1 MRMRRHHYQQE
12 EDTGID
18 LTPMLDVVFIMLIFF
33 IVTSS
38 FIKESGVEVQR
49 PQADTAST
57 QDKGNIL
64 IAVTADGQVWI
75 DKQAVDVQRPRP
87 CRADAGGSARGRGG
101 CPGRPGCP
109 HRPCGAGDGPGAPG
123 RRAGRGAGCQ
133 HGVALMQPRLV
144 RFSLAFV
151 AACVVALLLFAL
163 MLSMVN
169 PPRSKIQED
178 PLAIA
183 NFVRM
188 DGRNE
193 DSATRTRQQA
203 PQPPQP
209 KTPQPPTPPT
219 PNMATPDANLP
230 KLDLDLPSI
239 DAGISVATAP
249 APSLS
254 GLTAAQSAP
263 AAAPAPASAAVEAA
277 GKPGGPE
284 QEVMPLND
292 VRPEYPYRA
301 RQQGIEGHIKLAFT
315 INPQGRVENIRVL
328 EASPR
333 NVFDREARVP
343 RPAGVPRAPRTVRRY
358 PEKPLKPCTSACKEN
373 AEMLRLLLV
382 LTLSL
387 AASVQAAQA
396 IDPAVFMALER
407 AQTAQSK
414 GDYAAARR
422 RWTARAPSR
431 GATKRLC
438 SGAAEAIWPG
448 PKATTGRRWSG
459 WTRPWPAASWTSNC
473 WPASASIWHA

>member
-1 MRMRRHHYQQE
+1 
-12 EDTGID
+12 
-18 LTPMLDVVFIMLIFF
+18 
-33 IVTSS
+33 
-38 FIKESGVEVQR
+38 
-49 PQADTAST
+49 
-57 QDKGNIL
+57 
-64 IAVTADGQVWI
+64 
-75 DKQAVDVQRPRP
+75 
-87 CRADAGGSARGRGG
+87 
-101 CPGRPGCP
+101 
-109 HRPCGAGDGPGAPG
+109 
-123 RRAGRGAGCQ
+123 
-133 HGVALMQPRLV
+133 MQPRLV
-144 RFSLAFV
+144 RFSLAFI

-169 PPRSKIQED
+169 PPRSKIEED

-193 DSATRTRQQA
+193 DTATRSRQQA

-230 KLDLDLPSI
+230 KLDLDLPNI
-239 DAGISVATAP
+239 DAGVSVATAP

-254 GLTAAQSAP
+254 GLTAAQSAPAP

-333 NVFDREARVP
+333 NVFDREAR
-343 RPAGVPRAPRTVRRY
+343 RAAARWRFAPRT
-358 PEKPLKPCTSACKEN
+358 EN
-373 AEMLRLLLV
+373 GAPVSREAVKTLHFRL
-382 LTLSL
+382 
-387 AASVQAAQA
+387 QG
-396 IDPAVFMALER
+396 ER
-407 AQTAQSK
+407 
-414 GDYAAARR
+414 
-422 RWTARAPSR
+422 
-431 GATKRLC
+431 
-438 SGAAEAIWPG
+438 
-448 PKATTGRRWSG
+448 
-459 WTRPWPAASWTSNC
+459 
-473 WPASASIWHA
+473 

>member
-1 MRMRRHHYQQE
+1 
-12 EDTGID
+12 
-18 LTPMLDVVFIMLIFF
+18 
-33 IVTSS
+33 
-38 FIKESGVEVQR
+38 
-49 PQADTAST
+49 
-57 QDKGNIL
+57 
-64 IAVTADGQVWI
+64 
-75 DKQAVDVQRPRP
+75 
-87 CRADAGGSARGRGG
+87 
-101 CPGRPGCP
+101 
-109 HRPCGAGDGPGAPG
+109 
-123 RRAGRGAGCQ
+123 
-133 HGVALMQPRLV
+133 MQPRLV

-193 DSATRTRQQA
+193 DSATRSRQQA

-239 DAGISVATAP
+239 NAGISVATAP

-254 GLTAAQSAP
+254 GLTAAPSN
-263 AAAPAPASAAVEAA
+263 
-277 GKPGGPE
+277 PGGPE

-333 NVFDREARVP
+333 NVFDREAR
-343 RPAGVPRAPRTVRRY
+343 RAAARWRFAPRT
-358 PEKPLKPCTSACKEN
+358 EN
-373 AEMLRLLLV
+373 
-382 LTLSL
+382 
-387 AASVQAAQA
+387 
-396 IDPAVFMALER
+396 
-407 AQTAQSK
+407 
-414 GDYAAARR
+414 
-422 RWTARAPSR
+422 
-431 GATKRLC
+431 
-438 SGAAEAIWPG
+438 GAAVSREAVKTLHFRLQG
-448 PKATTGRRWSG
+448 ER
-459 WTRPWPAASWTSNC
+459 
-473 WPASASIWHA
+473 